1 MKQIAA
7 LLLAAVLAA
16 SMAACTGRNSL
27 ATSSALSEGAASA
40 ATSSEPAPQASGTP
54 SESLL
59 SSAPQT
65 DRAGLERTLYIGAGA
80 SMKEYPWTFESDPS
94 PDDLIAAIAEMTG
107 WNLTL
112 AEPVS
117 SGRGG
122 MTVVFGRESS
132 VFTGPPDPQKDEF
145 HVFDTQDLVFHIL
158 DSIQKTLQM
167 NTIDPALGDP
177 DNLDVYFTAENGAIS
192 LPDVGIEIPL
202 EEPYPGSA
210 ALSETYAQS

>member
-177 DNLDVYFTAENGAIS
+177 DNLDIYFST
-192 LPDVGIEIPL
+192 
-202 EEPYPGSA
+202 
-210 ALSETYAQS
+210 

>member
-94 PDDLIAAIAEMTG
+94 PDDLIAAIAEMT
-107 WNLTL
+107 
-112 AEPVS
+112 
-117 SGRGG
+117 
-122 MTVVFGRESS
+122 
-132 VFTGPPDPQKDEF
+132 
-145 HVFDTQDLVFHIL
+145 
-158 DSIQKTLQM
+158 
-167 NTIDPALGDP
+167 
-177 DNLDVYFTAENGAIS
+177 
-192 LPDVGIEIPL
+192 
-202 EEPYPGSA
+202 
-210 ALSETYAQS
+210 

>member
-1 MKQIAA
+1 MKQFAPLI
-7 LLLAAVLAA
+7 LAAVLAV
-16 SMAACTGRNSL
+16 SLAACTDRDTAAPSSSASAGAVSS
-27 ATSSALSEGAASA
+27 APHGQSAPEQAPSASSAQTSSAI
-40 ATSSEPAPQASGTP
+40 
-54 SESLL
+54 
-59 SSAPQT
+59 
-65 DRAGLERTLYIGAGA
+65 AGMERTLYIGAGP

-94 PDDLIAAIAEMTG
+94 PDGLIAAIAETTG

-177 DNLDVYFTAENGAIS
+177 DNLDIYFSTEDGAIS

-210 ALSETYAQS
+210 ALSEAYAQG